1 MICLQGT
8 LAMTHRTFVA
18 GFIGALA
25 LASGCGQQQAE
36 QGAKA
41 PADANASKPLRI
53 AFVTN
58 NASDYW
64 TIARKG
70 CEQAQRD
77 LQGVTVEFRIPA
89 DGTAAEQ
96 KRIFDDLLAAG
107 IDGIA
112 ISPVDPANQTQML
125 DEAAKQVPVLTQD
138 SDAPASKRL
147 AYIGTDNVAAGRQA
161 GELLREA
168 LPAGGKVMV
177 FVGNADAQNAR
188 ERYQGLQA
196 AIKDSKIEI
205 LGLLTDGTDRVRAK
219 ANVSETLVRHPD
231 VAGLVGLW
239 AYNGPAILSAVHD
252 AGMTGKVKI
261 VAFDEEDA
269 TLAGVRDGSIH
280 ASVVQQP
287 YEFGRRA
294 ITLLASYLRGDRSVI
309 PPEGRIIVPTIALR
323 KDNVDGFVSQL
334 NVWRG
339 RAAAK

>member
-1 MICLQGT
+1 MQHAVTRHALFALC
-8 LAMTHRTFVA
+8 
-18 GFIGALA
+18 IGALA
-25 LASGCGQQQAE
+25 LASACGKEQPE
-36 QGAKA
+36 QGPGA
-41 PADANASKPLRI
+41 PGAPTASKPLRI

-58 NASDYW
+58 NAADYW

-70 CEQAQRD
+70 CEQAQRE
-77 LQGVTVEFRIPA
+77 LSNVSVEFRIPA

-147 AYIGTDNVAAGRQA
+147 AYIGTDNVAAGRLA
-161 GELLREA
+161 GELLRQA
-168 LPAGGKVMV
+168 LPAGGKVMA
-177 FVGNADAQNAR
+177 FVGNADAQNAA
-188 ERYQGLQA
+188 ERYQGLKA
-196 AIKDSKIEI
+196 AVEGSQIRI
-205 LGLLTDGTDRVRAK
+205 LGLVTDGTDRVRAK
-219 ANVSETLVRHPD
+219 ANVSDTLVRHPD
-231 VAGLVGLW
+231 IAGLVGLW
-239 AYNGPAILSAVHD
+239 AYNGPAILSAVVE
-252 AGMTGKVKI
+252 AGMAGKVRI

-269 TLAGVRDGSIH
+269 TLAGVRDGTIE

-294 ITLLASYLRGDRSVI
+294 ITLLASYLRGDRSAI
-309 PPEGRIIVPTIALR
+309 PPDGRIIVPTIAVR
-323 KDNVDGFVSQL
+323 KDNVDSFMQQL

-339 RAAAK
+339 RAAQK

>member
-1 MICLQGT
+1 MQHAGT
-8 LAMTHRTFVA
+8 RHAFFALC
-18 GFIGALA
+18 IGALA
-25 LASGCGQQQAE
+25 LASACGKEQPE
-36 QGAKA
+36 QG
-41 PADANASKPLRI
+41 PGTPGGPPASKPLRI

-58 NASDYW
+58 NAADYW

-70 CEQAQRD
+70 CEQAQRE
-77 LQGVTVEFRIPA
+77 LSNVSVEFRIPA

-138 SDAPASKRL
+138 SDAPTSKRL
-147 AYIGTDNVAAGRQA
+147 AYIGTDNVAAGRLA
-161 GELLREA
+161 GELLRRA

-177 FVGNADAQNAR
+177 FVGNADAQNAA
-188 ERYQGLQA
+188 ERYQGLKA
-196 AIKDSKIEI
+196 AVEGSQIRI
-205 LGLLTDGTDRVRAK
+205 LGLVTDGTDRVRAK
-219 ANVSETLVRHPD
+219 ANVSDTLVRHPD
-231 VAGLVGLW
+231 IAGLVGLW
-239 AYNGPAILSAVHD
+239 AYNGPAILSAVVE
-252 AGMTGKVKI
+252 AGMAGKVRI

-269 TLAGVRDGSIH
+269 TLAGVRDGTIE

-294 ITLLASYLRGDRSVI
+294 ITLLASYLRGDRSAI
-309 PPEGRIIVPTIALR
+309 PPDGRIIVPTIAVR
-323 KDNVDGFVSQL
+323 KDNVDSFMQQL

-339 RAAAK
+339 RAAQK